1 MTETKNLQNI
11 EVIPPKHTQTSEHL
25 MEISPK
31 AHIGKR
37 AEALALQC
45 VLDKGFDAAM
55 CQIGSIDI
63 VGIYDFRLSSF
74 QVKGTATYTKDKRK
88 INGYQK
94 SFQFNLV
101 SRNYNYTGAGKTM
114 HYHQHA
120 FDYYVF
126 VALPIKTCIFMR
138 KQDVVAKHKM
148 SFTSE
153 FFKTYANEL
162 VSKEQINE
170 YGSKGRIYK

>member
-1 MTETKNLQNI
+1 MAETKNLQNI
-11 EVIPPKHTQTSEHL
+11 EVIPPKHIQTSEHL

-45 VLDKGFDAAM
+45 ILDKGFDAAM
-55 CQIGSIDI
+55 CHIGSIDI
-63 VGIYDFRLSSF
+63 IGIYAFRLSSF
-74 QVKGTATYTKDKRK
+74 QVKGTAAYIKDKRTTS
-88 INGYQK
+88 GYQQ

-101 SRNYNYTGAGKTM
+101 SRNYLSSGTGKTM
-114 HYHQHA
+114 YYHQHA

-126 VALPIKTCIFMR
+126 VALPIKTCIFVR
-138 KQDVVAKHKM
+138 KHDVVVKHKM
-148 SFTSE
+148 SFTLG
-153 FFKTYANEL
+153 FFETYANEL

-170 YGSKGRIYK
+170 YGSKGRIHK